1 MSDLTDK
8 QARLASLVKI
18 RDSGVSSVRHDMQR
32 TDFRSMS
39 ELLQAISVLE
49 SEIAT
54 LSGGSSARGP
64 KYIYQSG
71 KGL

>member
-8 QARLASLVKI
+8 QARLSALIKI
-18 RDSGVSSVRHDMQR
+18 RDSGVASVRHDMQR

-39 ELLQAISVLE
+39 EVLQAISALE
-49 SEIAT
+49 TEIAA
-54 LSGGSSARGP
+54 LSGATPSRGP
-64 KYIYQSG
+64 KYIYQSC